1 MTIPAGTSASVGIV
15 GLTLGGGIGMLS
27 RLFGLT
33 CDQLIEVEMVQA
45 CGKFGAK
52 IIRASEH
59 ENHNLFWAC
68 RGGGGGNFWNY
79 YFFDF
84 SRTPYKNVSIFS
96 ITWEWKDFIAAFQA
110 CKTGRLM

>member
-1 MTIPAGTSASVGIV
+1 
-15 GLTLGGGIGMLS
+15 MLS

-68 RGGGGGNFWNY
+68 RGGGGGNFGIITSLTFRVHPIKCINLLHY
-79 YFFDF
+79 MGMGRFYCCL
-84 SRTPYKNVSIFS
+84 SSLAKLGALCRRTSH
-96 ITWEWKDFIAAFQA
+96 FIN
-110 CKTGRLM
+110 